1 MTVTAT
7 PTGFVHG
14 MPENDYHAHPA
25 LSSTAAKKLV
35 KSAAHYRH
43 YVNNP
48 HETKDEFDLGSCV
61 HTKVL
66 GVGADIAIY
75 PDGNGPERFTFDD
88 KVMNNVLATNGA
100 LSTSAAKAFAADAR
114 AQGLIPVK
122 RSVARKVNAMAESV
136 LREPA
141 ARKLLENF
149 EPEVSMF
156 ATDPVTGLHLRG
168 RVDIL
173 GRRIGDLKTTSGDAS
188 EDGFA
193 ISAFRYGYDIQFGHY
208 DYILELLDAQRPW
221 FWVVVETEAPHLA
234 GVHAM
239 NDDTARMGR
248 DKARLARER
257 LARAL
262 ETGEYPGYEN
272 RSGGPI
278 GIIRP
283 PMFSVYEYQ
292 DLFEGEAA

>member
-1 MTVTAT
+1 MTLITT
-7 PTGFVHG
+7 PPGFVRD

-35 KSAAHYRH
+35 KSAAHYQH
-43 YVNNP
+43 YVSNP
-48 HETKDEFDLGSCV
+48 HESKDEFDLGSAV
-61 HTKVL
+61 HAKVL
-66 GVGADIAIY
+66 GVGADIAVY
-75 PDGNGPERFTFDD
+75 PDGYGPESFTFKDEEMD
-88 KVMNNVLATNGA
+88 NVLATNGA
-100 LSTSAAKAFAADAR
+100 VSTSAAKAFAAETR
-114 AQGLIPVK
+114 AAGLIPVK
-122 RSVARKVNAMAESV
+122 RSVARKVNAIAESV
-136 LREPA
+136 LRNPA
-141 ARKLLENF
+141 ARKLLEDF

-156 ATDPVTGLHLRG
+156 ATCPVTGLNLRG
-168 RVDIL
+168 RVDIW
-173 GRRIGDLKTTSGDAS
+173 GRRVGDLKTTSGDAS

-221 FWVVVETEAPHLA
+221 LWVVVETEAPYIT
-234 GVHAM
+234 GVFTM

-257 LARAL
+257 LARAI

-292 DLFEGEAA
+292 DMFDAEAA